1 MKLYSGNSFA
11 QVYKDSL
18 NGLLNNPEFITSP
31 RGLEI
36 KENLNVSLEIN
47 NPLLSTYDNS
57 RRGSQ
62 DKYIAAEL
70 IWYFSGRNDVDYI
83 KKYAKF
89 WESIQN
95 EDGTVNSAYG
105 NLIFTERNDN
115 EYNQYGWAL
124 DSLSKD
130 KDSRQAILHFNKPS
144 HQWPRNKDFVCTMY
158 GIFHIRNNKLDFTVT
173 MRSND
178 AILGTPTDVAFFTCL
193 QQQMLAHLQ
202 ILKYPDLELGKYTHI
217 VNSYHLYHKHFNL
230 VKEMLMEEF
239 KPIEFPRLEADL
251 VLPSGCPSN
260 QLNKFI
266 DNEDNIEKIITSD
279 ALLSWIKNKLI

>member
-1 MKLYSGNSFA
+1 MRIYSADSFASVYEKSLRELLYSPEFVSKPRELKINE
-11 QVYKDSL
+11 SL
-18 NGLLNNPEFITSP
+18 NVT
-31 RGLEI
+31 LEI
-36 KENLNVSLEIN
+36 K
-47 NPLLSTYDNS
+47 NPLLSTYDNI

-70 IWYFSGRNDVDYI
+70 LWYFAGRNDVAYI

-105 NLIFTERNDN
+105 NLIFTERNDHM
-115 EYNQYGWAL
+115 YNQYGWAL

-144 HQWPRNKDFVCTMY
+144 HQWSRNKDFVCTMY
-158 GIFHIRNNKLDFTVT
+158 GIFHIRNNRLDFTVT

-193 QQQMLAHLQ
+193 QQQMLSHLQ
-202 ILKYPDLELGKYTHI
+202 ILKYPDLKLGKYTHI
-217 VNSYHLYHKHFNL
+217 VNSYHLYDKHFEL
-230 VKEMLMEEF
+230 VEEMLLEDF
-239 KPIEFPRLEADL
+239 KEVEFPKLEADL
-251 VLPSGCPSN
+251 VLPSGSPSN
-260 QLNKFI
+260 QLIQFI
-266 DNEDNIEKIITSD
+266 ENEDNIKNITTRD
-279 ALLSWIKNKLI
+279 NLFKWIKNNIV